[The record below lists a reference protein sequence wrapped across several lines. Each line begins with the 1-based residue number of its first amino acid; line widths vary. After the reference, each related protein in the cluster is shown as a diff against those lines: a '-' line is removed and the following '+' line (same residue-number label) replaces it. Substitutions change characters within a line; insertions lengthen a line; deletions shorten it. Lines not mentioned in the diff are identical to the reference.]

1 MDLAGVRAEGGEGS
15 SRPAMR
21 ITAADVR
28 TEGGQGL
35 AGVRA
40 EGGQAHAARW
50 LTAGKKTME
59 GLACRGEEGGY

>member
-1 MDLAGVRAEGGEGS
+1 MDLVGVRAEGEEGS
-15 SRPAMR
+15 GRPAMR

-28 TEGGQGL
+28 AEGGQGL

-50 LTAGKKTME
+50 LTVGKRKME